1 MNLKTTLLLIGFLT
15 GIFSINQ
22 AQTGDGL
29 PENPVGNKCYVK
41 CVTPDVYV
49 DSTVRV
55 MVKPAWTKLE
65 VVPAVYKTVVETLTV
80 KEATER
86 YEYIPAKYRTVEE
99 TVVIEEGRNEL
110 KVLPSDFEASSE
122 VVETD
127 PKVGRWEMGDRA
139 PDCESENPMDC
150 RIVCWKEYPAKYEN
164 VPTQRK
170 IKDETTKATPVKQ
183 RTKVVKR
190 QVIDVPASTKKIVIP
205 AKYETVSRQVLV
217 SDETTKEITVP
228 AEYTDVKIK
237 VLQQKGGL
245 TVWREMNC
253 DFVDEEGALL
263 PIYYATG
270 SAALTNESKR
280 IIDEKLYTMM
290 VKEPLINIEL
300 QSHTDSRGSAESN
313 RSLSQR
319 RAQSVV
325 DYLVSKGINRGRLV
339 ARGYGETRLTNG
351 CKDGVPCSD
360 RQHAANRRTSFRV
373 LSR

>member
-1 MNLKTTLLLIGFLT
+1 MNFKTTLLLIGFLT
-15 GIFSINQ
+15 SLFSMNY
-22 AQTGDGL
+22 AQDGL
-29 PENPVGNKCYVK
+29 PDNPVGNKCYVK

-65 VVPAVYKTVVETLTV
+65 IVPAVYKTVVETLTV

-86 YEYIPAKYRTVEE
+86 YEYVPATYRTVEE
-99 TVVIEEGRNEL
+99 TIVIEEGRNSL
-110 KVLPSDFEASSE
+110 KVVPSNFADASE
-122 VVETD
+122 VVETA

-139 PDCESENPMDC
+139 PDCESDNPMDC

-164 VPTQRK
+164 VPTVTK
-170 IKDETTKATPVKQ
+170 IKDESTDATPVRQK
-183 RTKVVKR
+183 TKVIKR
-190 QVIDVPASTKKIVIP
+190 QVIDTPASTRKIAIP

-217 SDETTKEITVP
+217 SDETTKTINVP
-228 AEYTDVKIK
+228 AEYSDVKIK

-270 SAALTNESKR
+270 SAELTVASKK

-290 VKEPLINIEL
+290 VNDPLINIEL

-325 DYLVSKGINRGRLV
+325 DYLVSKGITRGRLV
-339 ARGYGETRLTNG
+339 AKGYGETRLTNG
-351 CKDGVPCSD
+351 CKDGVSCSD
-360 RQHAANRRTSFRV
+360 SQHAANRRTSFRV